1 LGRVRTGRY
10 DGDLMHRRA
19 ATGPEANLR
28 VDADRSETFAIFTR
42 LSGRRCAV
50 VGGGAVAERK
60 TRELVRAGAQVTV
73 ISPVAT
79 PALEQLAEA
88 GTLQW
93 RAEAFTEAQLNED
106 YWLIVAATDDHA
118 LNTRVFR
125 AAEAAQ
131 RFCNVV
137 DDPELCSFI
146 MPAIVRRDPLTVAIS
161 SGGNAPVIARWVKG
175 IIETLLP
182 QHLGA
187 LAALAGRWRGRI
199 KAAIGNM
206 DERRRFWESVLD
218 GPVAEH
224 SFAGR
229 DADAAAALE
238 LALANWRAS
247 SGARTGEAYIV
258 GAGPGSPDLITLRG
272 RQLLSQ
278 AEVVLYDRL
287 VAPAILDFARRDAE
301 LVSVGK
307 RPGEPSITQAQINRL
322 LVQLVASGK
331 RVCRLKGGDPMI
343 FGRGGEELEA
353 LTEAGLPFQVVPGI
367 SAALACASYAGI
379 PLTLR
384 GATNTVLLTT
394 GHTES
399 NTDAGLGRIPAG
411 QTLALYMGVARYARI
426 AKALMDAGN
435 PGRTPVAIVEHA
447 TLPDQRVVNCVL
459 ADVAEA
465 TTALEITSPAL
476 LLVGATTGLA
486 ARFGWFAPERHVHY
500 KSDETKRLERQARAN

>member
-1 LGRVRTGRY
+1 V
-10 DGDLMHRRA
+10 
-19 ATGPEANLR
+19 
-28 VDADRSETFAIFTR
+28 
-42 LSGRRCAV
+42 
-50 VGGGAVAERK
+50 
-60 TRELVRAGAQVTV
+60 
-73 ISPVAT
+73 T
-79 PALEQLAEA
+79 PALEQLAA
-88 GTLQW
+88 AATLAW
-93 RAEAFTEAQLNED
+93 RAETFTETQLDDD
-106 YWLIVAATDDHA
+106 YWLIVAATDERA
-118 LNTRVFR
+118 INARVFR

-137 DDPELCSFI
+137 DDPDLCSFI
-146 MPAIVRRDPLTVAIS
+146 TPAIVRRDPVTVAIS

-175 IIETLLP
+175 VIETLLP

-187 LAALAGRWRGRI
+187 LAALAGRWRRRV
-199 KAAIGNM
+199 KSAIGDM
-206 DERRRFWESVLD
+206 DERRRFWETVLD

-224 SFAGR
+224 SYAGR
-229 DADAAAALE
+229 GADAEAALE
-238 LALANWRAS
+238 RALAHWHTAS
-247 SGARTGEAYIV
+247 ATRTGEAYIV
-258 GAGPGSPDLITLRG
+258 GAGPGSPDLLTLRG

-287 VAPAILDFARRDAE
+287 VAPALLDFARRDAE

-353 LTEAGLPFQVVPGI
+353 LTEAGLPFQVVPGV

-384 GATNTVLLTT
+384 GVTNTVLLTT

-399 NTDAGLGRIPAG
+399 NADAGLGQIPAG

-426 AKALMDAGN
+426 AKALIDAGN
-435 PGRTPVAIVEHA
+435 PATTSVAIVEHG

-500 KSDETKRLERQARAN
+500 KSERTKRLERQATAH